1 MRTTDQDKREQT
13 GPHADAP
20 ASMAASAPSPT
31 PASAP
36 SSASATATAL
46 SPARARL
53 CVALLVLLG
62 FALGCSEFIV
72 IGVEPEIAETFG
84 VSLARVGQLISLFSI
99 AYAILTPILAIT
111 TGRFRR
117 YQLLVVYAVVFCIAN
132 AVMAIAPTFETL
144 LASRILMGAVSGA
157 LLAVGVTYI
166 PELVGPTRMSMTI
179 SVVYAA
185 FSVAMVLSTSAGK
198 IIASTVG
205 WEFAMMGT
213 LVMAIVVSVAL
224 LLVMPRTGATD
235 EPATMREQ
243 AALLGE
249 PQILTG
255 MAIFVFGVGS
265 VYVFYGYVTPYLEDV
280 LGMSSLGA
288 SGVLMGY
295 GAACFF
301 SNLLSGWVDARF
313 GMRALLASFP
323 VQAALLLALYLTGSA
338 MPAALVPV
346 LLIGVTMYVV
356 SVPCISLFM
365 RVARRRH
372 PKALTLASSLE
383 PMSFNCGIAFG
394 TAVGGAVVS
403 GPGMLLVGLV
413 GAALSLVA
421 SLLVGVTLRLDR
433 RRAEGGGGVAPGR
446 GPCRVSRAML
456 SCVETFPHQT
466 GRGLRACPSC
476 FSSSSTWPSWAWAS
490 RTRSLARRGPP
501 CMSTLAS
508 PSRGAAWSR
517 WSPAAGPSSPAFA
530 RPRSST
536 ALEPG
541 A

>member
-1 MRTTDQDKREQT
+1 MPATPIPAGVTQPEESTTMRTTDRDKRKQT
-13 GPHADAP
+13 GPRADAP
-20 ASMAASAPSPT
+20 ASMAASAPSST

-36 SSASATATAL
+36 SSASTTATAL
-46 SPARARL
+46 SPARTRL

-62 FALGCSEFIV
+62 FTLGCSEFIV

-84 VSLARVGQLISLFSI
+84 VSLAHVGQLISLFSI

-198 IIASTVG
+198 IIASTIG
-205 WEFAMMGT
+205 WEFAMTGT

-243 AALLGE
+243 AGLLAE

-265 VYVFYGYVTPYLEDV
+265 VYVFYGYVTPYLENV
-280 LGMSSLGA
+280 LGMSAAGA
-288 SGVLMGY
+288 SAVLMAY
-295 GAACFF
+295 GGVCFF
-301 SNLLSGWVDARF
+301 SNLLSGWVDSRF
-313 GMRALLASFP
+313 GMKALLVTFP
-323 VQAALLLALYLTGSA
+323 TQALLLLALFLTGTAVPTSVA
-338 MPAALVPV
+338 TILLVALS
-346 LLIGVTMYVV
+346 MYVV
-356 SVPCISLFM
+356 SVPCISMFM
-365 RVARRRH
+365 QTANRRH

-383 PMSFNCGIAFG
+383 PMSFNMGIAFG

-403 GPGMLLVGLV
+403 GPGIGHVGLV
-413 GAALSLVA
+413 GAVFSLVA
-421 SLLVGVTLRLDR
+421 FALVGVTMILVR
-433 RRAEGGGGVAPGR
+433 RRDKASKAE
-446 GPCRVSRAML
+446 
-456 SCVETFPHQT
+456 
-466 GRGLRACPSC
+466 
-476 FSSSSTWPSWAWAS
+476 
-490 RTRSLARRGPP
+490 
-501 CMSTLAS
+501 
-508 PSRGAAWSR
+508 
-517 WSPAAGPSSPAFA
+517 
-530 RPRSST
+530 
-536 ALEPG
+536 
-541 A
+541 

>member
-243 AALLGE
+243 AGLLAE

-265 VYVFYGYVTPYLEDV
+265 VYVFYGYVTPYLENV
-280 LGMSSLGA
+280 LGMSAAGA
-288 SGVLMGY
+288 SAVLMAY
-295 GAACFF
+295 GGCASSPTCSPA
-301 SNLLSGWVDARF
+301 GWI
-313 GMRALLASFP
+313 
-323 VQAALLLALYLTGSA
+323 AALA
-338 MPAALVPV
+338 
-346 LLIGVTMYVV
+346 
-356 SVPCISLFM
+356 
-365 RVARRRH
+365 
-372 PKALTLASSLE
+372 
-383 PMSFNCGIAFG
+383 
-394 TAVGGAVVS
+394 
-403 GPGMLLVGLV
+403 
-413 GAALSLVA
+413 
-421 SLLVGVTLRLDR
+421 
-433 RRAEGGGGVAPGR
+433 
-446 GPCRVSRAML
+446 
-456 SCVETFPHQT
+456 
-466 GRGLRACPSC
+466 
-476 FSSSSTWPSWAWAS
+476 
-490 RTRSLARRGPP
+490 
-501 CMSTLAS
+501 
-508 PSRGAAWSR
+508 
-517 WSPAAGPSSPAFA
+517 
-530 RPRSST
+530 
-536 ALEPG
+536 
-541 A
+541 

>member
-1 MRTTDQDKREQT
+1 MSEDTLSRPRTV
-13 GPHADAP
+13 A
-20 ASMAASAPSPT
+20 
-31 PASAP
+31 
-36 SSASATATAL
+36 
-46 SPARARL
+46 

-62 FALGCSEFIV
+62 FSLGCSEFVV
-72 IGVEPEIAETFG
+72 IGIEPELAEAFG
-84 VSLARVGQLISLFSI
+84 VSLARVGELISLFSV
-99 AYAILTPILAIT
+99 AYAACTPVLAIA
-111 TGRFRR
+111 TGRLRR
-117 YQLLVVYAVVFCIAN
+117 FTLLVAYVLVFVLAN
-132 AVMAIAPTFETL
+132 AAMAFAPSFGVL
-144 LASRILMGAVSGA
+144 LAARVLLGMVSGA
-157 LLAVGVTYI
+157 LLALGVTFI
-166 PELVGPTRMSMTI
+166 PELVGVERTPMTI

-185 FSVAMVLSTSAGK
+185 FSVAMVVATSAGK
-198 IIASTVG
+198 MVADALG
-205 WEFAMMGT
+205 WHAAMLVA
-213 LVMAIVVSVAL
+213 LVMAVVVSVAL
-224 LLVMPRTGATD
+224 VLVLPRSGATD

-323 VQAALLLALYLTGSA
+323 VQAALLLALYLTGPA

-403 GPGMLLVGLV
+403 GPGMPLVGLV

-421 SLLVGVTLRLDR
+421 CLLVGVTLRLDR
-433 RRAEGGGGVAPGR
+433 RRA
-446 GPCRVSRAML
+446 
-456 SCVETFPHQT
+456 
-466 GRGLRACPSC
+466 
-476 FSSSSTWPSWAWAS
+476 
-490 RTRSLARRGPP
+490 
-501 CMSTLAS
+501 
-508 PSRGAAWSR
+508 
-517 WSPAAGPSSPAFA
+517 
-530 RPRSST
+530 
-536 ALEPG
+536 
-541 A
+541 